1 MKRGKFI
8 SAGIACIV
16 AILALLMEET
26 AMAKTVNRSGSSKS
40 DFAMECINTCKW
52 TASDIETLQLKYYFE
67 EILILPSPN
76 NNIIL
81 KQYLSCN
88 DSKYLDTVS
97 KDGNAIT
104 ITQGQRP
111 SNVTYQSKLKL
122 YIPDHY
128 NGTVELDV
136 DEGSIAIRGPLAV
149 KTMMLNLAEGKIQA
163 DKVTVI
169 NSLTAHAPDG
179 VVYLTDCTGN
189 IGVEVGSGSVI
200 INSCNIGG
208 SIKANDYTAMN
219 IGLSGIYSNLRISN
233 KEGTVRLGLPGNDS
247 FRINA
252 FLTDKDG
259 VLRNNFSDTFTNDG
273 MSINGTW
280 GSNPKKNIIVS
291 SSDAI
296 TLEKNK

>member
-1 MKRGKFI
+1 
-8 SAGIACIV
+8 
-16 AILALLMEET
+16 
-26 AMAKTVNRSGSSKS
+26 
-40 DFAMECINTCKW
+40 
-52 TASDIETLQLKYYFE
+52 
-67 EILILPSPN
+67 
-76 NNIIL
+76 
-81 KQYLSCN
+81 
-88 DSKYLDTVS
+88 
-97 KDGNAIT
+97 
-104 ITQGQRP
+104 
-111 SNVTYQSKLKL
+111 
-122 YIPDHY
+122 
-128 NGTVELDV
+128 
-136 DEGSIAIRGPLAV
+136 
-149 KTMMLNLAEGKIQA
+149 MMLNLAEGKIQA

>member
-1 MKRGKFI
+1 MKKGKILFGIIFI
-8 SAGIACIV
+8 ATIF
-16 AILALLMEET
+16 ILLTENNI
-26 AMAKTVNRSGSSKS
+26 MAKTVNRPGSSKN
-40 DFAMECINTCKW
+40 DFVMERINIHKW
-52 TASDIETLQLKYYFE
+52 AASDIETIKLKYYFE

-88 DSKYLDTVS
+88 NSKYFDTVS

-111 SNVTYQSKLKL
+111 FNVTYQSKLKL
-122 YIPDHY
+122 YIPNKY
-128 NGTVELDV
+128 KGTVELDV
-136 DEGSIAIRGPLAV
+136 DEGSISVRGSLDL

-163 DKVTVI
+163 DKLTVT

-189 IGVEVGSGSVI
+189 VDVEVDSGSI
-200 INSCNIGG
+200 IVNNSNIGG

-219 IGLSGIYSNLRISN
+219 IELVKIYSNLKISN
-233 KEGTVRLGLPGNDS
+233 KEGTVRLGLPSNDS
-247 FRINA
+247 FKINA
-252 FLTDKDG
+252 FLTNKDG
-259 VLRNNFSDTFTNDG
+259 VLKNNFSDTFTNDG
-273 MSINGTW
+273 MSITGKW

-291 SSDAI
+291 SSDVI

>member
-1 MKRGKFI
+1 MKKGKILFGIIFI
-8 SAGIACIV
+8 ATIF
-16 AILALLMEET
+16 ILLTENNI
-26 AMAKTVNRSGSSKS
+26 MAKTVNQSGSSKN
-40 DFAMECINTCKW
+40 DVVMERINIHKW
-52 TASDIETLQLKYYFE
+52 AASDVETIKLKYYSE

-88 DSKYLDTVS
+88 DSKYFDTVS

-111 SNVTYQSKLKL
+111 FNVTYQSKLKL
-122 YIPDHY
+122 YIPNKY
-128 NGTVELDV
+128 NRTVELDV
-136 DEGSIAIRGPLAV
+136 DEGSIYVRGSLDL

-163 DKVTVI
+163 DKLTVT

-189 IGVEVGSGSVI
+189 VDVEVDSGSI
-200 INSCNIGG
+200 IVNNSNIGG

-219 IGLSGIYSNLRISN
+219 IELVKIYSNLKISN
-233 KEGTVRLGLPGNDS
+233 KEGTVRLGLPSNDS
-247 FRINA
+247 FKINA
-252 FLTDKDG
+252 FLTNQDG
-259 VLRNNFSDTFTNDG
+259 VLKNNFSDTFTNDG
-273 MSINGTW
+273 MSITGKW
-280 GSNPKKNIIVS
+280 GSNPKKNINIS
-291 SSDAI
+291 SPDVI